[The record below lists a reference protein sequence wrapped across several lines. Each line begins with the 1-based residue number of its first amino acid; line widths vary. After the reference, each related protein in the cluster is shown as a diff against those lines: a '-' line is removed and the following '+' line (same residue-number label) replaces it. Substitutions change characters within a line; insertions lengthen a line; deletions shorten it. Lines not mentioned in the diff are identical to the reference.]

1 MSGPAP
7 ARKRLPM
14 GHHRAGH
21 ARPLQRRILAIER
34 RYFTNGELSKKQYDI
49 GIDLGTTSIIIAT
62 EEQGVVFRQPTI
74 GAVDTR
80 TNSILAVGDE
90 ALKMVGRAPAHIDL
104 VRPLRDGIIQDHRM
118 TNELIVRFVNQVCRS
133 RIFKP
138 RIAVCVPAAITGIE
152 SDAVVEAVVAAGARQ
167 VYLIDEPIA
176 AALGSGIDITQ
187 PDGRMIID
195 IGGGTTD
202 IAVLSLGGKV
212 KATSVRV
219 AGNHY
224 DDEIL
229 KHVRNKF
236 SIAIGQR
243 TAEQLKKNVACCPQ
257 KADFDET
264 MEVKGRSLLT
274 GLPIKVNVSTS
285 ALYEPVMMLSEQ
297 IGTAA
302 HQVLEKT
309 PPELAGDIF
318 RNGVVLTG
326 GGAQL
331 HGLPEYL
338 SQELKVDVTVSP
350 DPVNCVALGTAMS
363 LGLNDKLETGFLDAT
378 PRMGRR

>member
-1 MSGPAP
+1 MA
-7 ARKRLPM
+7 
-14 GHHRAGH
+14 
-21 ARPLQRRILAIER
+21 Q
-34 RYFTNGELSKKQYDI
+34 NDI
-49 GIDLGTTSIIIAT
+49 GIDLGTTTIIIAQAG
-62 EEQGVVFRQPTI
+62 QGVVLNQPSVV
-74 GAVDTR
+74 AMDTR
-80 TNSILAVGDE
+80 KNSVLEVGDK
-90 ALKMVGRAPAHIDL
+90 ALAMVGRTPNYISAIF
-104 VRPLRDGIIQDHRM
+104 PLKDGVISDHTM
-118 TNELIVRFVNQVCRS
+118 TRELICRFVNQVYS
-133 RIFKP
+133 SHMVKP
-138 RIAVCVPAAITGIE
+138 RVAVCVPAAITGIE
-152 SDAVVEAVVAAGARQ
+152 SDAVVEAVMAAGARQ

-285 ALYEPVMMLSEQ
+285 DLYEPVMMLSEQ

-378 PRMGRR
+378 PRMGCR